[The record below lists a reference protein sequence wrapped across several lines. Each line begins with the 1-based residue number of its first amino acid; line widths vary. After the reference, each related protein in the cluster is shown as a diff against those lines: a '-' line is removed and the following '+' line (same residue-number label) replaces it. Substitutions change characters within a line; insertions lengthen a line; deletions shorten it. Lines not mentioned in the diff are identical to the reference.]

1 MFYEL
6 DIVGRSVVGA
16 DARKRIGEEVRRMGW
31 RRILL
36 VSDEYFERNGRVEE
50 IGRYIEKSGEG
61 VCVYVQA
68 AGEPDTE
75 MVEKGLERYREGD
88 CEGVV
93 GLGGG
98 SVIDTAKTIAV
109 MANNEGMVTDFMGAG
124 NVPVSGDGII
134 AIPTTAG
141 TGSEATNVVVI
152 ADRQSKVKMTGR
164 DRAFLPAAAIVD
176 YKLTMSVPPALT
188 AAVGVDALTHAIE
201 AYVSRSANEFTDTLA
216 LNAIKLI
223 WRSIRRAYADGD
235 DQEARRD
242 MMTGS
247 FQAGIAFCNSSVA
260 LVHSMSEPIGAC
272 FHVGHGLSNAMLLP
286 AVTKFSITAAPQRYA
301 AIARCIGAVDDGAD
315 EQASCQALVR
325 ALYQLNN
332 ELGIENPKA
341 FGIDAAAY
349 EQLIEKMS
357 TDAAA
362 AGSTA
367 NNPAAATAE
376 DIARIYREIYEKHLP

>member
-1 MFYEL
+1 
-6 DIVGRSVVGA
+6 
-16 DARKRIGEEVRRMGW
+16 
-31 RRILL
+31 LL
-36 VSDEYFERNGRVEE
+36 VSDEYLEKSGRVEE
-50 IGRYIEKSGEG
+50 IVRHIEKSGGG
-61 VCVYVQA
+61 VCVYIQA

-75 MVEKGLERYREGD
+75 MVEKGLDRYREGD

-109 MANNEGMVTDFMGAG
+109 MANNEGMVTDFMGTG
-124 NVPVSGDGII
+124 NVPGPGTGLI
-134 AIPTTAG
+134 AVPTTAG

-152 ADRQSKVKMTGR
+152 ADTQSRVKMTGR

-176 YKLTMSVPPALT
+176 YKLTMSIPPALT
-188 AAVGVDALTHAIE
+188 AAVGLDALTHAIE
-201 AYVSRSANEFTDTLA
+201 AYVSRSANEFTDALA
-216 LNAIKLI
+216 LNAIRLI
-223 WRSIRRAYADGD
+223 WHSILQAYADGD

-247 FQAGIAFCNSSVA
+247 FQAGVAFCNSSVA

-301 AIARCIGAVDDGAD
+301 AIARCIGAVDDESN
-315 EQASCQALVR
+315 EQASCQALVK
-325 ALYQLNN
+325 ALYQLNS
-332 ELGIENPKA
+332 ELGIENPMA
-341 FGIDAAAY
+341 FGIDAVAY

-357 TDAAA
+357 ADTVA

-367 NNPAAATAE
+367 NNPAVATAE
-376 DIARIYREIYEKHLP
+376 EIARIYREIYSD

>member
-1 MFYEL
+1 MPYEL
-6 DIVGRSVVGA
+6 NIMGRSIVGA

-31 RRILL
+31 SRVLL
-36 VSDEYFERNGRVEE
+36 VSDGYFESNGRAKE
-50 IGRYIEKSGEG
+50 IGGYIEKSDGS
-61 VCVYVQA
+61 VCVYIQA

-75 MVEKGLERYREGD
+75 MVEKGLERYRDGD

-109 MANNEGMVTDFMGAG
+109 MANNDRKVIDLMGAG
-124 NVPVSGDGII
+124 NVPRPGAGVI

-152 ADRQSKVKMTGR
+152 ADKQSRVKMTGR

-201 AYVSRSANEFTDTLA
+201 AYVSRSANEFTDTLS
-216 LNAIKLI
+216 LNAIRLI

-235 DQEARRD
+235 DQQARRD

-272 FHVGHGLSNAMLLP
+272 LHVGHGLSNAMLLP
-286 AVTKFSITAAPQRYA
+286 AVTKFSITAAPKRYA
-301 AIARCIGAVDDGAD
+301 AIARCIGIVDDDSD
-315 EQASCQALVR
+315 EQASCQALVE
-325 ALYQLNN
+325 ALYQLNS

-341 FGIDAAAY
+341 LGIDAVAY

-357 TDAAA
+357 ADAAA
-362 AGSTA
+362 ASSTA

-376 DIARIYREIYEKHLP
+376 DIARIYRQIYEKLLP

>member
-6 DIVGRSVVGA
+6 NIVGRSVVGA
-16 DARKRIGEEVRRMGW
+16 DARMVVGEEVRRMGW
-31 RRILL
+31 SRVLL

-50 IGRYIEKSGEG
+50 IGSYIEKSGGE
-61 VCVYVQA
+61 VCVYIQA
-68 AGEPDTE
+68 GGEPDTE
-75 MVEKGLERYREGD
+75 MVEEGLKRYREGG
-88 CEGVV
+88 CEGLV

-109 MANNEGMVTDFMGAG
+109 MVNNEGAVTDLMGTG
-124 NVPVSGDGII
+124 NVPRAGAGII

-152 ADRQSKVKMTGR
+152 ADRESRVKMTGR
-164 DRAFLPAAAIVD
+164 DRAFLPAVAIVD
-176 YKLTMSVPPALT
+176 YKLTMSVPAALT

-201 AYVSRSANEFTDTLA
+201 AYVSKSANEFTDTLA
-216 LNAIKLI
+216 LNAIRLI
-223 WRSIRRAYADGD
+223 WRSIRKAYADGD
-235 DQEARRD
+235 DEEARRD

-247 FQAGIAFCNSSVA
+247 FQAGVAFCNSSVA

-286 AVTKFSITAAPQRYA
+286 AVTKFSVRAAPGRYA
-301 AIARCIGAVDDGAD
+301 AIARCIGAVDDEYE
-315 EQASCQALVR
+315 EQASCQAFVE
-325 ALYQLNN
+325 ALYQLNR

-341 FGIDAAAY
+341 FGIDWAAY

-357 TDAAA
+357 ADAAG

-376 DIARIYREIYEKHLP
+376 EIVGIYRAIYND